1 MVKRRGTV
9 LLRSPNAGPASA
21 YQTVRVFSD
30 QHPFVS
36 CIWKAH
42 SRSEQVA
49 QAPEAVRLEPTLIR
63 TVLPGPGSRRKDA
76 GCSCHVKP
84 TTSCA
89 VMTDLDQAGM

>member
-49 QAPEAVRLEPTLIR
+49 QAPEA
-63 TVLPGPGSRRKDA
+63 
-76 GCSCHVKP
+76 
-84 TTSCA
+84 
-89 VMTDLDQAGM
+89 